1 MKNCEFVPKTCEN
14 FMKLCKKGYYD
25 ETIFHRSIRNF
36 VLQGGDP
43 KGDGTGGDSFWGGEF
58 KDEFKAHLTHSDRGI
73 LSMANSGPNTNKSQ
87 FFITYRLC
95 MHLNNIHS
103 VFGKVVGG
111 FEVLDQIEKI
121 STNRRDRPVS
131 EVKILTTMVFVDPFQ
146 EVDDLF
152 ALEDARAVELKE
164 QAAKI
169 DTDKRLLPSKTEDL
183 TSQSSGKVGRYL
195 DVAHK
200 NELTYDSVKVKRK
213 RDEITE
219 GGELKK
225 KAKPVKSGFGDF
237 SSW

>member
-1 MKNCEFVPKTCEN
+1 
-14 FMKLCKKGYYD
+14 
-25 ETIFHRSIRNF
+25 
-36 VLQGGDP
+36 
-43 KGDGTGGDSFWGGEF
+43 
-58 KDEFKAHLTHSDRGI
+58 
-73 LSMANSGPNTNKSQ
+73 
-87 FFITYRLC
+87 

-169 DTDKRLLPSKTEDL
+169 DTDKRLLPF
-183 TSQSSGKVGRYL
+183 
-195 DVAHK
+195 
-200 NELTYDSVKVKRK
+200 RK
-213 RDEITE
+213 
-219 GGELKK
+219 LKI
-225 KAKPVKSGFGDF
+225 
-237 SSW
+237 